1 MLELDHVI
9 CFVADRAEVPL
20 RGFIVDDG
28 RVHTGQGTR
37 NVRVAFE
44 RNYLEVAWVEVP
56 ADVIARG
63 LDFVARC
70 ARPARACP
78 FGCVLRGT
86 IAEAARARFVAYPL
100 PDAPGMVLQLLA
112 NQPPEAPFIAVFE
125 ADDLE
130 AMWPQR
136 RMSSARIAH
145 PNGATRIAHPNGA
158 TRIVR
163 ATITAAAR
171 PALDDVADVRFA
183 VGAPRLALELDAGS
197 WAHPPDQRGPRT

>member
-20 RGFIVDDG
+20 PGFIVDDG

-44 RNYLEVAWVEVP
+44 RNYLEVAWVEV
-56 ADVIARG
+56 AAEVIARG

-86 IAEAARARFVAYPL
+86 IAEPARARFVAYPL

-125 ADDLE
+125 VGDLE

-136 RMSSARIAH
+136 RMPSA
-145 PNGATRIAHPNGA
+145 RIAHPNGA

-163 ATITAAAR
+163 ATITALAR
-171 PALDDVADVRFA
+171 PALDDLTDVRFA

-197 WAHPPDQRGPRT
+197 WAHPPDQRGT

>member
-9 CFVADRAEVPL
+9 CFVPDRAELALP
-20 RGFIVDDG
+20 GFVVDDG

-44 RNYLEVAWVEVP
+44 RNYLEVAWIEVA
-56 ADVIARG
+56 ADVVARG

-70 ARPARACP
+70 ARPTAACP

-86 IAEAARARFVAYPL
+86 IPDAARGRFVAYPL

-112 NQPPEAPFIAVFE
+112 AQPPEAPFVAVFE
-125 ADDLE
+125 ATELE

-136 RMSSARIAH
+136 RMPSARITH
-145 PNGATRIAHPNGA
+145 PNGATRIL
-158 TRIVR
+158 R

-171 PALDDVADVRFA
+171 PALDDLADVQFA
-183 VGAPRLALELDAGS
+183 IGAPRLALELDVGS
-197 WAHPPDQRGPRT
+197 WAHP